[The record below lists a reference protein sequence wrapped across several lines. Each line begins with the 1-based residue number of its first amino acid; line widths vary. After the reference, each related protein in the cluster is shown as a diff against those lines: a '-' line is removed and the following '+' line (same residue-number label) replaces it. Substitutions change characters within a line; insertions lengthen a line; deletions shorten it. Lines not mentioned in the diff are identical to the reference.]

1 MTDKKKNKIPD
12 VKVYF
17 VSIIENFMKDKTKYV
32 IYTLLSG
39 IALWGWNSFKNET
52 EKYTPLPTK
61 YAAVLVMHT
70 QDSLFI
76 VNKFKQDSINS
87 INEKKFIEKLYN
99 KIDSIGRVCKFNDSI
114 MALNENEDYQNILII
129 KEKLRI
135 Q

>member
-52 EKYTPLPTK
+52 EKYTSLPTK